1 MHLAEY
7 QTSALVWEEAP
18 SSASSL
24 GVAPIPDGRV
34 WEVTI
39 IQAGFSKNQ
48 RFYPRDV
55 LARAAH
61 LFEDAPVYVF
71 ERRDGAGEVFD
82 HLPPGEAWSNPQGF
96 VKNLVGVV
104 RGARLVDESLKAQL
118 HLFSDARWLREKL
131 TSMLAEGAL
140 QLIGLSIDADGEV
153 DATGRVVA
161 ISRVHSVD
169 LVTHPAAGGAIERL
183 IASKGARHPSP
194 PGVGAAAPPL
204 PSPRP
209 ARLSGRSNDQPSQ
222 GGPRAMEDVTLNQPV
237 RVSTAQETPAV
248 LLTEAT
254 VEDRLATALREVQVA
269 RCGALL
275 ERKLAE
281 SRLPAPLLGV
291 IRAHFGGAVFS
302 EATLDRA
309 LAQHRTALAEALESE
324 QSAGVVRGCGAT
336 KVRLTADEGD
346 KLRRRLDGFFA
357 NRDLEGVPRFKSFK
371 EAYVTMTG
379 DATVTGHLR
388 ELRRLHESLGS
399 SDWAEILGDSISR
412 QMVAEYNVPGLQD
425 WRKIVSDVV
434 PINDFRTQRRMRFGG
449 YGTLPSVAQAQ
460 AYPALTSPADEEVT
474 YSASKYGGTEE
485 ITLEMIKND
494 DVGAIRR
501 IPQRLARAAAQTLY
515 RFVFDFIR
523 TNSAIYD
530 GVALFHASHTNTGAS
545 ALSATSLNAAMVALA
560 DQASYG
566 NAGELLNIQP
576 RYLLA
581 PNELRK
587 LAWQLN
593 HSVLEVGTSQNEANL
608 FSTLGLE
615 VVVVPYWTDADNWY
629 LVADPIDVPTIEIG
643 FLDGQEEPE
652 LFVQDQPNAGSV
664 FSNDKITYK
673 VRHIYGGVVLDYRGF
688 YGALV

>member
-1 MHLAEY
+1 
-7 QTSALVWEEAP
+7 
-18 SSASSL
+18 
-24 GVAPIPDGRV
+24 
-34 WEVTI
+34 
-39 IQAGFSKNQ
+39 
-48 RFYPRDV
+48 
-55 LARAAH
+55 
-61 LFEDAPVYVF
+61 
-71 ERRDGAGEVFD
+71 
-82 HLPPGEAWSNPQGF
+82 
-96 VKNLVGVV
+96 
-104 RGARLVDESLKAQL
+104 
-118 HLFSDARWLREKL
+118 
-131 TSMLAEGAL
+131 
-140 QLIGLSIDADGEV
+140 
-153 DATGRVVA
+153 
-161 ISRVHSVD
+161 
-169 LVTHPAAGGAIERL
+169 
-183 IASKGARHPSP
+183 
-194 PGVGAAAPPL
+194 
-204 PSPRP
+204 
-209 ARLSGRSNDQPSQ
+209 
-222 GGPRAMEDVTLNQPV
+222 MEDVTLNQPV

-254 VEDRLATALREVQVA
+254 AEDRLATALREVQVA
-269 RCGALL
+269 RCSALL

-291 IRAHFGGAVFS
+291 IRAQFSGAVFS
-302 EATLDRA
+302 EATLDRS
-309 LAQHRTALAEALESE
+309 LEQHRSALAEALES
-324 QSAGVVRGCGAT
+324 QHSAGVVRGCGAT
-336 KVRLTADEGD
+336 KVRVASDEGE

-379 DATVTGHLR
+379 DASVTGHLR
-388 ELRRLHESLGS
+388 ELRRLHESLGT

-449 YGTLPSVAQAQ
+449 YGTLPSVAEAQ
-460 AYPALTSPADEEVT
+460 AYPALTSPADQEVT

-530 GVALFHASHTNTGAS
+530 GVALFHASHTNTSAS

-566 NAGELLNIQP
+566 NASELLNIQP
-576 RYLLA
+576 RYLLV

-615 VVVVPYWTDADNWY
+615 VIVVPYWTDANNWY
-629 LVADPIDVPTIEIG
+629 LVAEPIDVPTIEIG